1 MSGLGVC
8 VCVVVLRARNEESR
22 ILALSAMNHSLCQ
35 LKVDP
40 DRLFTINL
48 LVRAMQI
55 LGLMPRDKNQCYA
68 ACILYLI
75 AWETFLASTQLLI
88 NRQIFLVLRCTRNK
102 LGDVP
107 FFLFR
112 KITNKSTITINL

>member
-1 MSGLGVC
+1 MCVC
-8 VCVVVLRARNEESR
+8 VCVVVLRARNEESG
-22 ILALSAMNHSLCQ
+22 ILALSAMHHSLCQ

-55 LGLMPRDKNQCYA
+55 LGLMLRDKDQCYA

-107 FFLFR
+107 IFLFR